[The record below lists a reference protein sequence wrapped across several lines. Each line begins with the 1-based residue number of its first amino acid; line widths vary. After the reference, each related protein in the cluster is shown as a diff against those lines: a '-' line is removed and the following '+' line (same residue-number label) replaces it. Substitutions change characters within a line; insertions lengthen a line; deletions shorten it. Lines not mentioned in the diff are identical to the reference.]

1 MKYIVMEC
9 NLSYAVVLDET
20 GRFLKVANMHY
31 ELGQTVTNVIEM
43 EIPEAAPV
51 EDKTVKKK
59 SKKWIYSLVAMAAAL
74 MLIVSSALQTSL
86 TTYATVYIAINPEVR
101 IDVNIAEKVLSLEGL
116 NTDGIILVSDYEYKK
131 KELELVMD
139 ELVDRAVEM
148 GYLHEGG
155 KITFNFESDN
165 DEWVESRSQ
174 SLMTHVDDRIKDTLQ
189 INIEVEDKNAP
200 PKVII
205 PINGDVNGDD
215 SDYAPNYDG
224 VTDYDNTDYGPNNDG
239 VTDYN
244 PPAPSPA
251 PAPAPVQYN
260 NSDYSDYGGSGYSD
274 HGDSDYD

>member
-9 NLSYAVVLDET
+9 NLSYAVVLDEA

-101 IDVNIAEKVLSLEGL
+101 IDVNKAEKVLSLEGL
-116 NTDGIILVSDYEYKK
+116 NTDGIILLSDYEYKK

-189 INIEVEDKNAP
+189 INIEVVDKNAP

-205 PINGDVNGDD
+205 PINGDD
-215 SDYAPNYDG
+215 SDYGPNNDG

-260 NSDYSDYGGSGYSD
+260 NSDYSDYGDSGYSD

>member
-9 NLSYAVVLDET
+9 NLSYAVVLDEA

-43 EIPEAAPV
+43 EIPETAPV

-101 IDVNIAEKVLSLEGL
+101 IDVNKAEKVLSLEGL
-116 NTDGIILVSDYEYKK
+116 NTDGKILVSDYEYKK

-205 PINGDVNGDD
+205 PINGDD
-215 SDYAPNYDG
+215 SDYGPNNDG

-260 NSDYSDYGGSGYSD
+260 NSDYSDYGDSGYSD